1 MKRIITIVA
10 MITTVF
16 ATWYFTSAFEG
27 RRWYTHT
34 YPAALYI
41 ADIHENKAAAVSIE
55 KNLYVLE
62 KGNWKLGDI
71 VAAMMFDNGTPDKG
85 DDVIVK
91 FEYAGNI
98 GVAESEE
105 E

>member
-10 MITTVF
+10 MITMAF
-16 ATWYFTSAFEG
+16 ATWFFTSAFEG

-71 VAAMMFDNGTPDKG
+71 VAVIMFDKFTPDKG

>member
-1 MKRIITIVA
+1 MKRIVLEVAIIAITFG
-10 MITTVF
+10 MWFF
-16 ATWYFTSAFEG
+16 AWCS
-27 RRWYTHT
+27 HT

-62 KGNWKLGDI
+62 KENWKLGDI
-71 VAAMMFDNGTPDKG
+71 AAVIMYDKGTPDKD
-85 DDVIVK
+85 DDVIVRM
-91 FEYAGNI
+91 EYAGNI

>member
-1 MKRIITIVA
+1 MKRIITIIA

-16 ATWYFTSAFEG
+16 ATWFITSAFEG

-71 VAAMMFDNGTPDKG
+71 AAVIMYDKGTPDKS
-85 DDVIVK
+85 DDVIVR

-105 E
+105 

>member
-1 MKRIITIVA
+1 MKRILLVIAII
-10 MITTVF
+10 ITTF
-16 ATWYFTSAFEG
+16 GMWFFG
-27 RRWYTHT
+27 WYTHT

-55 KNLYVLE
+55 RNLYVLE

-71 VAAMMFDNGTPDKG
+71 VAVIMYDKGTPDKD

-98 GVAESEE
+98 GVAESEGK
-105 E
+105 

>member
-1 MKRIITIVA
+1 MKRILLVIAII
-10 MITTVF
+10 ITTFGMWFF
-16 ATWYFTSAFEG
+16 AWYI
-27 RRWYTHT
+27 HT

-71 VAAMMFDNGTPDKG
+71 AAVIMYDKGTPDKS
-85 DDVIVK
+85 DDVIVR

-105 E
+105 

>member
-1 MKRIITIVA
+1 MKRTITIIVL
-10 MITTVF
+10 IVTVF
-16 ATWYFTSAFEG
+16 ATWFFTSAFEG

-71 VAAMMFDNGTPDKG
+71 VAVMMFDNGTPDKG